1 MNFLAYRTTG
11 LAVKILTAFS
21 KARITLHNEKDLPKG
36 GSIFVINHFTRL
48 ETLLLPYHISK
59 LLDKPVWSLA
69 SSEFFGGL
77 MGRYLEQVGAISIG
91 DPERDK
97 LIIKSLVGEN
107 AAWIVF
113 PEGRMVKNRKVVD
126 RGNFMVTAERGKHP
140 PRTGAAALAWRAE
153 ILRRRLLALEDSQTA
168 AFATLATVFDLPP
181 EASVAESINIV
192 PVNVSYYPLRFTDT
206 ILSRFST
213 MLEDKLSSRMLEEVM
228 VESSMLLSGVDIDI
242 RFGEALP
249 VADSVQKFFGAK
261 TPDFVN
267 DKKSRRV
274 LKKLTDDAMAAI
286 YGLTTVNL
294 DHLLAALL
302 YKTSGRSFAEID
314 FRRRAFLAATSKGR
328 AFGIYHHQG
337 LKKSQVDLLLEK
349 DGGRITDLLELAG
362 EKGFLQV
369 SGEVD
374 EKIGNSKSRLRFLEQ
389 GKDGGAD
396 AFHRVRLENPFLVMA
411 NAIEPLPVLQ
421 LLLRRLSWTPAW
433 YLRRLVGKRLLK
445 LMEQTYLDDRKPF
458 QEDSEL
464 CPLSVGNYYLVKRR
478 AQVGIVLIHDWLT
491 TPQSLKKLADY
502 LGRRGF
508 LVLVPRLPGHATVA
522 ADLEKRDYEQWQT
535 AVDEAYAYVRCFC
548 PKVVA
553 CGVGS
558 SVALA
563 LSLAARGHEMLA
575 LLALFPA
582 FGGSRQP
589 LTEPLVEDK
598 EEGITPNLTDSP
610 RSNCAYQSF
619 PASSRRQLKKMLVQA
634 AKNLSLVK
642 TPLMMLQADAADKAD
657 RQNAHKYFDKLAGP
671 EKELLLLPSAELD
684 SLTTG
689 TSHGGRALVD
699 FISRYCH

>member
-1 MNFLAYRTTG
+1 MNFFAYKTTG

-59 LLDKPVWSLA
+59 LLNKPVWSLA

-77 MGRYLEQVGAISIG
+77 MGRYLEQVGAVSIG

-126 RGNFMVTAERGKHP
+126 RGNFMVTAERGKYP

-153 ILRRRLLALEDSQTA
+153 ILRRRLLAFKDSQTA
-168 AFATLATVFDLPP
+168 GFAALATVFDLPP
-181 EASVAESINIV
+181 EASVTESINIV

-249 VADSVQKFFGAK
+249 VADSVKKFFGAK

-267 DKKSRRV
+267 DKKSKRV

-314 FRRRAFLAATSKGR
+314 FRRRSFLAVTSKGR
-328 AFGIYHHQG
+328 ALGIYHHQD
-337 LKKSQVDLLLEK
+337 LKNSQVDLLLGK
-349 DGGRITDLLELAG
+349 DGGRITDLLELAE

-374 EKIGNSKSRLRFLEQ
+374 EKIGSSKSRLRFLEP
-389 GKDGGAD
+389 GKDSGTD

-411 NAIEPLPVLQ
+411 NAIEPLPALQ
-421 LLLRRLSWTPAW
+421 QLLRRLSWTPAW

-464 CPLSVGNYYLVKRR
+464 CPLAVGNYYLVTRR

-491 TPQSLKKLADY
+491 TPQSLKRLADY
-502 LGRRGF
+502 LGRQGF

-522 ADLEKRDYEQWQT
+522 ADLEKRGYEQWQT

-548 PKVVA
+548 PKVVV

-575 LLALFPA
+575 LLALFPT
-582 FGGSRQP
+582 FGSSRQLLSEAP
-589 LTEPLVEDK
+589 LEDK
-598 EEGITPNLTDSP
+598 EDEITPDHTDLP
-610 RSNCAYQSF
+610 QSNCAYQSF

-634 AKNLSLVK
+634 AKNLPLVE
-642 TPLMMLQADAADKAD
+642 TPLMMLQAYAADKAD
-657 RQNAHKYFDKLAGP
+657 RQNTHKYFDKLASP
-671 EKELLLLPSAELD
+671 EKELLLLSSAELD
-684 SLTTG
+684 SLITG

-699 FISRYCH
+699 FILRYCR